1 MVFSSSTF
9 LIVFLPL
16 TLVLYYVIGHFVTR
30 SMTVKNIILLIA
42 SLLFYAWGEP
52 VYIVLMLI
60 SILFNFFAGKDIDR
74 AKKAGNTAGAKTAF
88 IISIVFNLAVLG
100 FFKYFGFLVDNINM
114 LLHTEIHIPQL
125 ALPIGISFYTFQIM
139 SYIIDLYRDETEVQ
153 EHLIP
158 FALYISLF
166 PQLIAGP
173 IVKYKEIALQ
183 LETRK
188 ESLPKFS
195 QGMLRFTVGLSKKL
209 LLANT
214 LGAVYTA
221 IQADGAA
228 NTSTLSAWVGIIC
241 YTLQIYFDF
250 SGYSDMAI
258 GLGKIFGFSFSEN
271 FNYPYIATS
280 VTDFW
285 RRWHISLSTWFKE
298 YVYIPLGGNRKK
310 TPRVLLNLMIVW
322 LLTGLWHGAAWNF
335 IIWGVFYGVL
345 LIIEKYVLAKVL
357 KIIPAFIRY
366 IITMLLVMIG
376 WVFFSA
382 PTLTEAVQYI
392 GAMFGAGNAGAA
404 DATAKYLLSTNII
417 PILVG
422 ILAAT
427 PLYKKVADKLKPKT
441 VSRLKLV
448 VFPVLFLLCIIFMI
462 SETYN
467 PFLYFRF

>member
-9 LIVFLPL
+9 LIVFLPV
-16 TLVLYYVIGHFVTR
+16 TLVLYYIVGEVVTR
-30 SMTVKNIILLIA
+30 STTVKNIILLLA

-52 VYIVLMLI
+52 VYIILMLI

-74 AKKAGNTAGAKTAF
+74 AKKEGNRAGAKVAF
-88 IISIVFNLAVLG
+88 IIAIVFNLAVLG
-100 FFKYFGFLVDNINM
+100 FFKYFGFLVENINA
-114 LLHTEIHIPQL
+114 LFHIELQIPQL

-139 SYIIDLYRDETEVQ
+139 SYIIDLYRGETEVQ
-153 EHLIP
+153 NHIIP

-173 IVKYKEIALQ
+173 IVKYKDIALQ
-183 LETRK
+183 LENRK
-188 ESLPKFS
+188 EDLNTFS

-209 LLANT
+209 ILANT
-214 LGAVYTA
+214 LGAVFTT
-221 IQADGAA
+221 IQAQGAA
-228 NTSTLSAWVGIIC
+228 NTSLASAWLGIIC

-258 GLGKIFGFSFSEN
+258 GLGNIFGFRFNEN

-298 YVYIPLGGNRKK
+298 YVYIPLGGNRCK
-310 TPRVLLNLMIVW
+310 TPRVILNLLIVW
-322 LLTGLWHGAAWNF
+322 FLTGLWHGAAWNF
-335 IIWGVFYGVL
+335 IAWGMFYGIL
-345 LIIEKYVLAKVL
+345 LIIEKYVLGKVL
-357 KIIPAFIRY
+357 EKIPRFIRH
-366 IITMLLVMIG
+366 IVTLFIVMIG

-382 PTLTEAVQYI
+382 PDLGEAVRYLA
-392 GAMFGAGNAGAA
+392 AMFGKGAGIM
-404 DATAKYLLSTNII
+404 DANAKYLLTTNII
-417 PILVG
+417 ALIVG
-422 ILAAT
+422 IFAAT
-427 PLYKKVADKLKPKT
+427 PLYKKVIARMRPQT
-441 VSRLKLV
+441 VSRLKIAI
-448 VFPVLFLLCIIFMI
+448 FPLLLLLCIVFMI

>member
-9 LIVFLPL
+9 LIAFLPI
-16 TLVLYYVIGHFVTR
+16 TIALYYIIGHFVSR
-30 SMTVKNIILLIA
+30 NITVKNIILLIA

-52 VYIVLMLI
+52 VYIVLMLL
-60 SILFNFFAGKDIDR
+60 SILFNFIAGKDIDS
-74 AKKAGNTAGAKTAF
+74 AKKAGNKAGARAAF
-88 IISIVFNLAVLG
+88 IIAIIFNLAVLG

-114 LLHTEIHIPQL
+114 LFHLNLQIPKL

-139 SYIIDLYRDETEVQ
+139 SYIIDLYRGETEVQ
-153 EHLIP
+153 NRIIP

-173 IVKYKEIALQ
+173 IVKYKDIALQ

-188 ESLPKFS
+188 ESLNKFS
-195 QGMLRFTVGLSKKL
+195 SGMLRFTVGLSKKL

-228 NTSTLSAWVGIIC
+228 HTGMLSAWLGIIC

-258 GLGKIFGFSFSEN
+258 GLGKIFGFHFNEN

-310 TPRVLLNLMIVW
+310 VPRVILNLMIVW

-335 IIWGVFYGVL
+335 VIWGVFYGVL
-345 LIIEKYVLAKVL
+345 LIIEKYLLSNVL
-357 KIIPAFIRY
+357 KHIPNFIKH
-366 IITMLLVMIG
+366 IVTLFIVMIG

-382 PTLTEAVQYI
+382 PNLSEAVLYLR
-392 GAMFGAGNAGAA
+392 AMFGGGAGLA
-404 DATAKYLLSTNII
+404 DATGKYLLSTNIVALI
-417 PILVG
+417 IG
-422 ILAAT
+422 IFAAT
-427 PLYKKVADKLKPKT
+427 PLYKKVIDRLNPRT

-448 VFPVLFLLCIIFMI
+448 VFPVMFLLCIVFMI

>member
-9 LIVFLPL
+9 LIVFLPI
-16 TLVLYYVIGHFVTR
+16 TIALYYIIGQFVTR
-30 SMTVKNIILLIA
+30 STTVKNIILLIA

-52 VYIVLMLI
+52 VYIILMLL
-60 SILFNFFAGKDIDR
+60 SIVFNFIAGKDIDA

-88 IISIVFNLAVLG
+88 VIAIIFNLAVLG
-100 FFKYFGFLVDNINM
+100 FFKYFGFLVENINM
-114 LLHTEIHIPQL
+114 LLHLNLQIPQL

-153 EHLIP
+153 NHIIP

-173 IVKYKEIALQ
+173 IVKYKDIALQ
-183 LETRK
+183 LENRK
-188 ESLPKFS
+188 ESLHKFS
-195 QGMLRFTVGLSKKL
+195 EGMLRFTVGLSKKL

-214 LGAVYTA
+214 LGAVYTS
-221 IQADGAA
+221 IQAHGAA
-228 NTSTLSAWVGIIC
+228 NTGTLSAWLGIIC

-258 GLGKIFGFSFSEN
+258 GLGKIFGFHFNEN

-310 TPRVLLNLMIVW
+310 VPRVILNLMIVW

-335 IIWGVFYGVL
+335 VIWGVFYGVL
-345 LIIEKYVLAKVL
+345 LIIEKYLLSNVLKRIPKIIKHILTIFILKMKVL
-357 KIIPAFIRY
+357 IPLWHWVNLGNMGYY
-366 IITMLLVMIG
+366 I
-376 WVFFSA
+376 
-382 PTLTEAVQYI
+382 Y
-392 GAMFGAGNAGAA
+392 
-404 DATAKYLLSTNII
+404 
-417 PILVG
+417 
-422 ILAAT
+422 
-427 PLYKKVADKLKPKT
+427 T
-441 VSRLKLV
+441 VSNL
-448 VFPVLFLLCIIFMI
+448 
-462 SETYN
+462 T
-467 PFLYFRF
+467 